1 MPILFLSPFLEPYEL
16 FILFIYLFIYIYIY
30 IYIIFIYNNKKM
42 ESVDS
47 DTSSDTSSELI
58 PDCDPQFQAP
68 NFSKGQDTLRG
79 LCTVCTVCCRSM
91 PVRRDGFVRVHGPVG
106 HRCQGSAELPQRA
119 PHTLPSDGD
128 CTQQT
133 ISRPIDINIG
143 SLSRDTISFPR
154 VKLLRRLPSASRALT
169 TKTLSN
175 ILNQI
180 TRLNNHESWKRL
192 LLFPSR
198 FRVPRRGGRRWNL
211 AKLVK
216 QQLLEES
223 DPPSGSAI
231 PNRSTYLSHSAG
243 SANYLAKRV
252 SIKMEEGDIK
262 GAVRLACSEDTIAL
276 ETQET
281 ISVLK
286 DKHPPTHPDTKFQD
300 PPPAGEHITDAL
312 SVSEADVVK
321 AIKSFPNDSA
331 GGPDGLRLQHLKDM
345 ISTIAGPEG
354 VNLLSS

>member
-1 MPILFLSPFLEPYEL
+1 
-16 FILFIYLFIYIYIY
+16 
-30 IYIIFIYNNKKM
+30 M
-42 ESVDS
+42 ESIDS

-58 PDCDPQFQAP
+58 PDCGPQVKAP
-68 NFSKGQDTLRG
+68 NFSKSQDTLRG
-79 LCTVCTVCCRSM
+79 LCTVCCRSM
-91 PVRRDGFVRVHGPVG
+91 PVRRDGFVCVHGPVG

-128 CTQQT
+128 CTQQA
-133 ISRPIDINIG
+133 ISRPIDMDIG
-143 SLSRDTISFPR
+143 SLSPDTISFPR
-154 VKLLRRLPSASRALT
+154 VKLLRRLPRASRALAA
-169 TKTLSN
+169 KTLSN

-180 TRLNNHESWKRL
+180 TRLNSHESWKRL
-192 LLFPSR
+192 LLFPSCF

-211 AKLVK
+211 AKWVK

-262 GAVRLACSEDTIAL
+262 GAVRLASSEDTIAL

-286 DKHPPTHPDTKFQD
+286 DKHPPPHPDTKFQD

-331 GGPDGLRLQHLKDM
+331 VGPDGLRPQHLKDM

-354 VNLLSS
+354 ENLLSSLTSLANLALSGDIPSSVRPIFLVPHLPSLIKRRRG